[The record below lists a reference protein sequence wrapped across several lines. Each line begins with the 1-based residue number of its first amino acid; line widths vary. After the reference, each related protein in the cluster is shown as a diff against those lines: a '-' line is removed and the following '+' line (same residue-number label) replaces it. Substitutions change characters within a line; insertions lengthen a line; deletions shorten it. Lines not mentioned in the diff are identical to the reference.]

1 MSDFR
6 LIVTGSRS
14 WDDIGVFD
22 REVSTVAD
30 AARYSGCDRLVVV
43 HGACYPPIARH
54 PLDPANGV
62 RPLRSADW
70 LAHLWVQHR
79 GPMQPLPVVEEPHP
93 ADWKAPCRPECRHG
107 GRRVHGRTSS
117 CRAAGD
123 YRNTHMVSLGG
134 DAGLAFWDGRSK
146 GTRHC
151 IRAMEAAGIPVKVI
165 RPTVHNVIH
174 SPEETRT
181 HG

>member
-14 WDDIGVFD
+14 WDDIAVFD
-22 REVSTVAD
+22 RELCTVAE
-30 AARYSGCDRLVVV
+30 AARYAGASRLVVV
-43 HGACYPPIARH
+43 QGACYPMPDRQTH
-54 PLDPANGV
+54 V

-79 GPMQPLPVVEEPHP
+79 GPHQPLPEVVEEPHP
-93 ADWKAPCRPECRHG
+93 ANWAASCRPECRHG
-107 GRRVHGRTSS
+107 GRRIHGDRSS

-123 YRNTHMVSLGG
+123 YRNQAMVDLGA
-134 DAGLAFWDGRSK
+134 DAGLAFWDGRSN

-151 IRAMEAAGIPVKVI
+151 IRALEAAAIPTRVI
-165 RPTVHNVIH
+165 RPATVHSFVH
-174 SPEETRT
+174 SS
-181 HG
+181 